1 MNWHTSPGLQ
11 GLSAEARL
19 SRMATWLIQAE
30 QKAQDQG
37 QLYGLELPN
46 QTIACDSGPR
56 HLRQCLDTLAL
67 WGQA

>member
-1 MNWHTSPGLQ
+1 
-11 GLSAEARL
+11 
-19 SRMATWLIQAE
+19 MATWLIQAE